1 MDNCKRKNVRPS
13 GKAGYVEVQN
23 LKDNGE
29 LITKLEIR
37 TSGDIRMG
45 ALGFTETSKSL
56 DLLKQKVLI

>member
-1 MDNCKRKNVRPS
+1 M
-13 GKAGYVEVQN
+13 GYVEVQN

-45 ALGFTETSKSL
+45 P
-56 DLLKQKVLI
+56 IRIY